1 MQELE
6 EASRWYLESMPAPAF
21 CITMAAAQLYE
32 ALAGHSLVHIVD
44 VGSILGQYMPGLMRR
59 LAAQPCGCPQVSGA
73 APPVRMQSGAF
84 TVPSKCLNSAH
95 GCRWCIRGLEVHLH
109 LRVTDAGAV
118 LSQCMPGLERS
129 LQLSPKS
136 CSRRLERCTLQL
148 SPAAAL
154 RQA

>member
-59 LAAQPCGCPQVSGA
+59 LAAQPCGCPQVSSD
-73 APPVRMQSGAF
+73 APPARMHAWKRFYGALKG
-84 TVPSKCLNSAH
+84 P
-95 GCRWCIRGLEVHLH
+95 
-109 LRVTDAGAV
+109 
-118 LSQCMPGLERS
+118 
-129 LQLSPKS
+129 
-136 CSRRLERCTLQL
+136 
-148 SPAAAL
+148 
-154 RQA
+154 